1 MPLWS
6 PRMTNE
12 TDTAKTVSFGFEE
25 VSPEEKVSRV
35 KGVFRSVASRY
46 DVMNDLMSAGVHR
59 LWKHDTIA
67 KLNPQ
72 PGERLID
79 VAGGTGDLA
88 KAFIDRADKAA
99 RRRGKPGQASAVV
112 CDINDA
118 MLDAGRARADMAA
131 YEGRIGWVCGDAQA
145 LPFED
150 RSFDAV
156 TIAFGI
162 RNVADRN
169 AALSEFR
176 RVLRPGGRLAVLEF
190 SHMTVP
196 MLQKLYDTYSFNV
209 IPRMGELVASD
220 RESYQYLVESIRKF
234 PEQEAFREEV
244 ESAGFSSVS
253 ITNFSGGIAAL
264 HFGWAA

>member
-1 MPLWS
+1 
-6 PRMTNE
+6 MTDK
-12 TDTAKTVSFGFEE
+12 TDTEKTVSFGFEE
-25 VSPEEKVSRV
+25 VSPDEKVNRV

-88 KAFIDRADKAA
+88 KAFIDRADRAA
-99 RRRGKPGQASAVV
+99 KRRGRDAETSAVV

-118 MLDAGRARADMAA
+118 MLDAGRARVDMAA
-131 YEGRIGWVCGDAQA
+131 YEGRISWVCGDAQA

-150 RSFDAV
+150 RSADALS
-156 TIAFGI
+156 IAFGI
-162 RNVADRN
+162 RNVADRE
-169 AALSEFR
+169 AALAEFR
-176 RVLRPGGRLAVLEF
+176 RVLKPGGRLAVLEF

-209 IPRMGELVASD
+209 IPRLGELVASD
-220 RESYQYLVESIRKF
+220 RDSYQYLVESIRKF
-234 PEQEAFREEV
+234 PKQDLFREEV
-244 ESAGFSSVS
+244 EAAGFSGVS

>member
-1 MPLWS
+1 
-6 PRMTNE
+6 MTDE
-12 TDTAKTVSFGFEE
+12 IDTEKTVSFGFED
-25 VSPEEKVSRV
+25 VTPDEKVRRV

-67 KLNPQ
+67 RLNPQ

-88 KAFIDRADKAA
+88 KAFIDRADRAG
-99 RRRGKPGQASAVV
+99 RRRGNDKLASAVV

-118 MLDAGRARADMAA
+118 MLDAGRARPDMAA
-131 YEGRIGWVCGDAQA
+131 YQERISWVCGDAQA

-150 RSFDAV
+150 RSADAI

-162 RNVADRN
+162 RNVADRV

-176 RVLRPGGRLAVLEF
+176 RVLKPGGRLGVLEF

-234 PEQEAFREEV
+234 PKQQVFREEIDA
-244 ESAGFSSVS
+244 AGFSGVSV
-253 ITNFSGGIAAL
+253 TNFSGGIAAL
-264 HFGWAA
+264 HYGWAV

>member
-1 MPLWS
+1 
-6 PRMTNE
+6 MTNE
-12 TDTAKTVSFGFEE
+12 TDTEKTVSFGFEE
-25 VSPEEKVSRV
+25 VTPEEKVARV

-67 KLNPQ
+67 RLNPQ
-72 PGERLID
+72 PGERLVD

-88 KAFIDRADKAA
+88 KAFIDRADRAG
-99 RRRGKPGQASAVV
+99 RRRNSSRQASAVV

-118 MLDAGRARADMAA
+118 MLDAGRARPDMAA
-131 YEGRIGWVCGDAQA
+131 YQGRIGWVCGDAQA
-145 LPFED
+145 LPFDD
-150 RSFDAV
+150 RTADAV

-162 RNVADRN
+162 RNVADRA

-176 RVLRPGGRLAVLEF
+176 RVLKPGGRLAVLEF

-220 RESYQYLVESIRKF
+220 RDSYQYLVESIRKF
-234 PEQEAFREEV
+234 PKQELFREEV
-244 ESAGFSSVS
+244 EAAGFSSVS
-253 ITNFSGGIAAL
+253 VTNFSGGIAAL
-264 HFGWAA
+264 HYGWAV

>member
-6 PRMTNE
+6 PRMSRQ
-12 TDTAKTVSFGFEE
+12 TDTQKTVSFGFEE
-25 VSPEEKVSRV
+25 VSPDEKTDRV

-46 DVMNDLMSAGVHR
+46 DLMNDLMSAGVHR

-67 KLNPQ
+67 RLNPQ

-88 KAFIDRADKAA
+88 RAFIDRADRAG
-99 RRRGKPGQASAVV
+99 RRRGRHELASAVV

-118 MLDAGRARADMAA
+118 MLEAGRARADMRA
-131 YEGRIGWVCGDAQA
+131 YEDRIDWVCGDAQA
-145 LPFED
+145 LPFPE
-150 RSFDAV
+150 RSADAV

-162 RNVADRN
+162 RNVTDRG

-176 RVLRPGGRLAVLEF
+176 RVLKPGGRLAVLEF

-196 MLQKLYDTYSFNV
+196 MLQDLYDTYSFNV
-209 IPRMGELVASD
+209 IPRMGDLVASD

-234 PEQEAFREEV
+234 PKQEDFREDV
-244 ESAGFSSVS
+244 EAAGFSGVS

-264 HFGWAA
+264 HYGWAV